1 MAKKLPKQAAPRPK
15 AQPAK
20 KKTRSASAK
29 RGAKSR
35 ATPRSVGKKA
45 TNKEATRS
53 SRVRAA
59 EKRFVTDLL
68 VRNEAQRL
76 GPGGKLAPQATH
88 VIEKDEPSG
97 LAQVR
102 RVRFKLV

>member
-1 MAKKLPKQAAPRPK
+1 MAKKPKKKATRRPE

-20 KKTRSASAK
+20 KKTRSAPAK
-29 RGAKSR
+29 RDAKSPL
-35 ATPRSVGKKA
+35 TPRSVGKKA
-45 TNKEATRS
+45 TNKMVTRA
-53 SRVRAA
+53 SRASAA

-68 VRNEAQRL
+68 VRNEAQHL
-76 GPGGKLAPQATH
+76 GPGGKLAPRATH

>member
-1 MAKKLPKQAAPRPK
+1 MAKKPTKKGARRPE

-20 KKTRSASAK
+20 KKTRSAPAK
-29 RGAKSR
+29 RNAKSR
-35 ATPRSVGKKA
+35 PTTRSVGKKA
-45 TNKEATRS
+45 TNKKATRA
-53 SRVRAA
+53 SRASAA
-59 EKRFVTDLL
+59 QERFVADLL
-68 VRNEAQRL
+68 VRNEAQHL

-97 LAQVR
+97 LARVR